1 MAQDAVP
8 NDIAGTAAR
17 QRAPGAPALPDTP
30 LRFVLHFVRQNRHW
44 YALILTLETFNA
56 ACGILLPYALGQ
68 ILKGVTGS
76 QGQASST
83 ILAALH
89 TPVLLFMALCVGEVL
104 FGRLAGA
111 VQVRLGPRQRQE
123 VVRQIY
129 HYLQHHSQ
137 RYFSNH
143 FAGALAHRISETSL
157 GVTQT
162 LWSLITEFWPTAIV
176 LGVAVV
182 LMFQA
187 QSTLGWFALGWTL
200 LFVGLSY
207 LLARRARP
215 YVIKAAATRSETTG
229 AVVDSVTNL
238 TSARLFARLGFERQH
253 LQEHLQR
260 ELTAVRLSNGYAE
273 RVRWFQFSAA
283 ALLKIGLLWFALQLW
298 AEGRIGVGDFVM
310 TVSLSLLVINEA
322 RNLSRRFLEFFEYIG
337 NVANGVQTIVR
348 PHELVDQPDAR
359 AAAVTRGHIR
369 FDAVDFAYA
378 SQAPVFK
385 GLSVDIP
392 AGQRVGLVGVSG
404 SGKSTFV
411 SLLLRLYDPQAG
423 RIVID
428 GQDIRTLTQDSLHS
442 QLSLIP
448 QDPSLFHRSLMDNI
462 RYGRIEASDDEVIE
476 AARQAHAHEFI
487 SQIKDGYASMVG
499 ERGVKLS
506 GGQRQRVAI
515 ARVVLKNA
523 PILILDEATSA
534 LDSLTEQAI
543 QETLGQVMKGKT
555 VIVVAHRL
563 STIAHLD
570 RILVF
575 DQGRIIEDGSHNA
588 LLEQRGAYWRL
599 WSRQAGGFLSD
610 DPEGAPSHSA
620 RPACRADMS

>member
-1 MAQDAVP
+1 MAQDAVSHKLP
-8 NDIAGTAAR
+8 GTAAGP
-17 QRAPGAPALPDTP
+17 RAPGAPALPDTP
-30 LRFVLHFVRQNRHW
+30 LRFVLYFVRQNRHW

-56 ACGILLPYALGQ
+56 GCGILLPYALGL

-76 QGQASST
+76 QGQAASAIVAS
-83 ILAALH
+83 LH
-89 TPVLLFMALCVGEVL
+89 TPILLFTALCVGEVV

-176 LGVAVV
+176 LGVAVT

-187 QSTLGWFALGWTL
+187 QATLGWFALGWTV

-215 YVIKAAATRSETTG
+215 YVLKAAATRSETTG

-238 TSARLFARLGFERQH
+238 TSTRLFARLGFERQH
-253 LQEHLQR
+253 LQEHLKR

-283 ALLKIGLLWFALQLW
+283 ALLKIGLLWFSLQLW
-298 AEGRIGVGDFVM
+298 AQGRIGVGDFVM

-348 PHELVDQPDAR
+348 PHELVDRSDAQPGI
-359 AAAVTRGHIR
+359 VTQGHIR
-369 FDAVDFAYA
+369 FEAVDFGYTP
-378 SQAPVFK
+378 SAPVFK

-411 SLLLRLYDPQAG
+411 SLLLRLHDPQSG

-428 GQDIRTLTQDSLHS
+428 GQDISTLTQDSLHG

-462 RYGRIEASDDEVIE
+462 RYGRIEASDDEVME
-476 AARQAHAHEFI
+476 AARLAHAHEFI

-543 QETLGQVMKGKT
+543 QETLDQVMKGKT

-575 DQGRIIEDGSHNA
+575 DQGRIIEDGPHEA
-588 LLEQRGAYWRL
+588 LLSQRGAYWQL

-610 DPEGAPSHSA
+610 DPDGTPSHA
-620 RPACRADMS
+620 TRPACRADAP